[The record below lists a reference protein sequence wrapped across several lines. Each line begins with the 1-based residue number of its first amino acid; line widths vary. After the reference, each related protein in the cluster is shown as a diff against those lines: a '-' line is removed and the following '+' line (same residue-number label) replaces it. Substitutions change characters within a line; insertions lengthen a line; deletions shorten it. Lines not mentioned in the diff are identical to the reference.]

1 MTKDEM
7 TTLLRSVS
15 CDENT
20 ITAMGNAY
28 ELGFD
33 QGANVAEVMKQLVEE
48 AESVCNSCDSPEPS
62 VFPDTAKFWAL
73 FAQLRAMQ

>member
-7 TTLLRSVS
+7 TALLRSVS

-28 ELGFD
+28 ELGFE
-33 QGANVAEVMKQLVEE
+33 QGANVAEVMRNLVEE
-48 AESVCNSCDSPEPS
+48 AESICNQVDDE
-62 VFPDTAKFWAL
+62 VGHIKTGKFWNL
-73 FAQLRAMQ
+73 FEQLRSLR

>member
-33 QGANVAEVMKQLVEE
+33 QGANVAEVMKKLVEE
-48 AESVCNSCDSPEPS
+48 AESIANTVDSHLTPKT
-62 VFPDTAKFWAL
+62 DRFWNL
-73 FAQLRAMQ
+73 FDQLRDMQ